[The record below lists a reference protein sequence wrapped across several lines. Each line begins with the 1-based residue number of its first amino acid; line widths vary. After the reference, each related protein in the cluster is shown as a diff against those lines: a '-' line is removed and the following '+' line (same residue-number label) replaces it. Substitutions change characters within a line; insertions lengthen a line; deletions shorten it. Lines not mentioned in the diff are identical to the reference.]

1 MGGALVT
8 HVASRPGHSFSK
20 TLQTEIRLIA
30 GHGVEG
36 DGHAGATVQHRSRVA
51 KDPSQPNLRQVH
63 LMAGEFHDEL
73 NAAGFDVSPGD
84 LGENLTTRGIALLEL
99 SAGSRLRIGHEAV
112 VEITGLRNP
121 CWQLD
126 AFQPGLTAASL
137 GRDAEG
143 GRRRDDLHGRL
154 PARAHPVAEGDEQ
167 PRCRGRSP
175 PAPRWWPRRHRRR
188 RRRTR
193 RRRASGSAGARR
205 SRRRPRRR

>member
-30 GHGVEG
+30 GLGVEG

-99 SAGSRLRIGHEAV
+99 SAGSRLRIGHAAV

-143 GRRRDDLHGRL
+143 GLVRKAGVMGIVLAGGLVRPGDAIAIEA
-154 PARAHPVAEGDEQ
+154 PAVFRKLERV
-167 PRCRGRSP
+167 
-175 PAPRWWPRRHRRR
+175 
-188 RRRTR
+188 
-193 RRRASGSAGARR
+193 
-205 SRRRPRRR
+205 